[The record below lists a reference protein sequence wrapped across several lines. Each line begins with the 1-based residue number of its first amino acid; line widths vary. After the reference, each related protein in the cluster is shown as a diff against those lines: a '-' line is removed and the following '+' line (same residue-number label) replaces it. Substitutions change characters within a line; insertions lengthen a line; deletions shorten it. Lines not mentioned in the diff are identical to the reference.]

1 MTSAVLDYQTNIY
14 WTNLPWQLRFGVAG
28 ELGNMPECYI
38 ELNTGT
44 LSSDGDETGEVI
56 EDPMVV
62 NIWTKNSMTTEI
74 ILKPG
79 TIDKW

>member
-1 MTSAVLDYQTNIY
+1 
-14 WTNLPWQLRFGVAG
+14 
-28 ELGNMPECYI
+28 MPECYI

-44 LSSDGDETGEVI
+44 LGSDGDETGEVI
-56 EDPMVV
+56 EDPIVV

>member
-1 MTSAVLDYQTNIY
+1 M
-14 WTNLPWQLRFGVAG
+14 AG

-56 EDPMVV
+56 EDPIVV
-62 NIWTKNSMTTEI
+62 NFWTKNSTTTEI
-74 ILKPG
+74 G

>member
-1 MTSAVLDYQTNIY
+1 M
-14 WTNLPWQLRFGVAG
+14 AG
-28 ELGNMPECYI
+28 ELGNMPECYT

-44 LSSDGDETGEVI
+44 LNSDGGETGEVI
-56 EDPMVV
+56 EDPIVV
-62 NIWTKNSMTTEI
+62 NFWTKNSMTTEI

>member
-1 MTSAVLDYQTNIY
+1 M
-14 WTNLPWQLRFGVAG
+14 AG

-44 LSSDGDETGEVI
+44 LSSDGDETGKVT
-56 EDPMVV
+56 EDPTVV
-62 NIWTKNSMTTEI
+62 NFWTKNSMNSMTAEI

>member
-1 MTSAVLDYQTNIY
+1 M
-14 WTNLPWQLRFGVAG
+14 AG
-28 ELGNMPECYI
+28 ELDNMPECYI

-44 LSSDGDETGEVI
+44 ISSDGNETGEGI
-56 EDPMVV
+56 KDLIVV
-62 NIWTKNSMTTEI
+62 NFWTKNSMTTEI

>member
-1 MTSAVLDYQTNIY
+1 M
-14 WTNLPWQLRFGVAG
+14 AG

-44 LSSDGDETGEVI
+44 LNSDGGETGEAI
-56 EDPMVV
+56 EDPIVV
-62 NIWTKNSMTTEI
+62 NFWTKNSMTTEI